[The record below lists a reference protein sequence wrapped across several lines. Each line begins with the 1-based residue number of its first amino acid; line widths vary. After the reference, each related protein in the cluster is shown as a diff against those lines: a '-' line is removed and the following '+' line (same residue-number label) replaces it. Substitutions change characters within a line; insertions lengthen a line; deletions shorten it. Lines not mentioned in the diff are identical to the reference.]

1 MSTPNFREINTNM
14 FASRALKFGLVQQ
27 SKRTAMQHR
36 PRWANENQGQ
46 YFGSMWLRRQMVENG
61 EVVFSLGMIAVICIP
76 ALIWRRMF
84 HPGANEDQK
93 WGRIMWKGMTDPK
106 MGGYRGSNKNG

>member
-1 MSTPNFREINTNM
+1 
-14 FASRALKFGLVQQ
+14 
-27 SKRTAMQHR
+27 
-36 PRWANENQGQ
+36 
-46 YFGSMWLRRQMVENG
+46 MVENG

-106 MGGYRGSNKNG
+106 MGGYRGSKKWVDTTCYLVEHTNILLKNQF